1 VEIIKLQARERT
13 GSGKSYTRKARA
25 QGWIPAVY
33 YGHGIEAKS
42 IEVPHRDFATVV
54 RGKKTSHLFDLG
66 LGGDSI
72 AVIRQIQRKV
82 LKDDVYL
89 NLDFMHVNMK
99 EKVTVDVHLEFA
111 GIPIGVKDDNGVLG
125 HPLKA
130 VKIECLP
137 ADIPEKVTID
147 VSALRIGD
155 SVHVRDISIPNIV
168 LKHSPDD
175 VLAVVTH
182 PTREAAAKTPEE
194 EATAAAAAAPAA
206 GAAKPAAAAAKPAAG
221 KK

>member
-1 VEIIKLQARERT
+1 VEIIKLQARERV

-33 YGHGIEAKS
+33 YGRGIEPKK
-42 IEVPHRDFATVV
+42 IEVAHKDFATVV
-54 RGKKTSHLFDLG
+54 RGKKVTHLFDLG
-66 LGGDSI
+66 LGADAI
-72 AVIRQIQRKV
+72 AVIRQVQRQV

-99 EKVTVDVHLEFA
+99 EKVTVDVPLDLV
-111 GIPIGVKDDNGVLG
+111 GISVGVKDDNGVLG
-125 HPLKA
+125 HPLKT
-130 VKIECLP
+130 VKVECLP
-137 ADIPEKVTID
+137 ADIPEKVTVD
-147 VSALRIGD
+147 VSALKIGD
-155 SVHVRDISIPNIV
+155 AIHVRDVSIANIT

-182 PTREAAAKTPEE
+182 PTREAAAKPAEE
-194 EATAAAAAAPAA
+194 EAAAAAPAKA
-206 GAAKPAAAAAKPAAG
+206 APAKPAG

>member
-1 VEIIKLQARERT
+1 MEIIKLQARERT

-33 YGHGIEAKS
+33 YGHGLEPKS
-42 IEVPHRDFATVV
+42 IEVPHKDFSTVV
-54 RGKKTSHLFDLG
+54 RGRKTSHLFDLG
-66 LGGDSI
+66 LGADSI

-82 LKDDVYL
+82 LKDDVYF

-111 GIPIGVKDDNGVLG
+111 GVSIGVKDDNGVLG

-130 VKIECLP
+130 VKVECFP
-137 ADIPEKVTID
+137 ADIPEKITID

-155 SVHVRDISIPNIV
+155 SIHVRDISIPNITF
-168 LKHSPDD
+168 KHAPED

-182 PTREAAAKTPEE
+182 PTREAVAKPAEE
-194 EATAAAAAAPAA
+194 GAAATAAAPAA
-206 GAAKPAAAAAKPAAG
+206 AAKPAAAAAKPAGG

>member
-1 VEIIKLQARERT
+1 
-13 GSGKSYTRKARA
+13 
-25 QGWIPAVY
+25 VY
-33 YGHGIEAKS
+33 YGHGLEPKS
-42 IEVPHRDFATVV
+42 IEVPHKDFSTVV
-54 RGKKTSHLFDLG
+54 RGRKTSHLFDLG
-66 LGGDSI
+66 LGSDSI

-82 LKDDVYL
+82 LKDDVYF